1 MGSGAGIRG
10 RGSDREHFVR
20 FQGEKLEFWGTVMK
34 VGLEKNELVLV
45 FRLIGGKNAGTFDV
59 RRDF

>member
-20 FQGEKLEFWGTVMK
+20 FQGEKLEFWGTVMSA
-34 VGLEKNELVLV
+34 
-45 FRLIGGKNAGTFDV
+45 FREE
-59 RRDF
+59 